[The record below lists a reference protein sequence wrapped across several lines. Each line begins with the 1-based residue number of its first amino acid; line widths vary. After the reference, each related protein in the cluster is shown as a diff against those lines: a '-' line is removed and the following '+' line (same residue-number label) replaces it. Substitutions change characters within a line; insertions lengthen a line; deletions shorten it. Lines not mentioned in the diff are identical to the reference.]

1 MATITLAQALD
12 NANAG
17 QPIAAPVCAKVR
29 ASMAHA
35 AITLARHSALKA
47 TKRQLAAQGLKVNH
61 FSRRD
66 LVAHAETYFADHR
79 ETLIAEAREVV
90 AQWEAKGYFGR
101 RSKLN
106 TDALAGKA

>member
-1 MATITLAQALD
+1 
-12 NANAG
+12 
-17 QPIAAPVCAKVR
+17 
-29 ASMAHA
+29 MAHA

-90 AQWEAKGYFGR
+90 AQWGAKGYFGR

-106 TDALAGKA
+106 TDASREGLNRKGFCRADITLKSRNENDNRICKGQH

>member
-79 ETLIAEAREVV
+79 ETLIAECPP
-90 AQWEAKGYFGR
+90 
-101 RSKLN
+101 S
-106 TDALAGKA
+106 ALVGQIRQIEEGSVSGSS